1 MTVHMSTLIQRPPT
15 SRDLSC
21 SLNINSHIERQH
33 SLTCSTLYIEPILE
47 ALANETDCEVYS
59 QVVHEQC
66 GVNEAGVP
74 CLATDVISL
83 FVDVSLVCTTTTRC
97 SSDCRASLQSIR
109 SSAGCCIN
117 NFFNGSAFENADV
130 SDPILTYE
138 FWRRCGVA
146 TPGICE
152 AQFNSATTNT
162 ALNKLALILLPILM
176 AANF

>member
-1 MTVHMSTLIQRPPT
+1 MDCLNTLILRPT
-15 SRDLSC
+15 SRDPSC
-21 SLNINSHIERQH
+21 TSSDYKQRKGNIA
-33 SLTCSTLYIEPILE
+33 CSTRYIEPILE
-47 ALANETDCEVYS
+47 ALAKETDCEIYS
-59 QVVHEQC
+59 QVIHEVC
-66 GVNEAGVP
+66 GVNEVGDLCYA
-74 CLATDVISL
+74 
-83 FVDVSLVCTTTTRC
+83 VDTTSIYRNVNSVCTTTTSC
-97 SSDCRASLQSIR
+97 SAGCRAGLQSIR

-117 NFFNGSAFENADV
+117 NIFNGTANEIVNV

-176 AANF
+176 ATLS